1 MSQREW
7 GLWTKQDHE
16 VEDLGFPEFV
26 QDVNKSLA
34 SAAPEGPA
42 ELGSQQ
48 RLGGG
53 ATERQ
58 GEVPLSVPGGDRH
71 APLALSPVT
80 PARQP

>member
-34 SAAPEGPA
+34 SAAPQGPA

-53 ATERQ
+53 AAERQ
-58 GEVPLSVPGGDRH
+58 GEVPGGDGH